1 MGLCTLSS
9 FSRVMGYH
17 EIIRCSFHLPKPF
30 HYKTATIGSMA
41 NKTSKSMVTEPSIVF
56 FHDFSSGLGE
66 AKLIFKLILLWEAL
80 RIDVEMFINEQGQ
93 EVLIMASIS
102 LSDQGPKT
110 EAGGGG
116 ESSETVA
123 ASDQTL
129 LYRGFKK
136 AKKERGS
143 IYRGVTRDVVSS
155 GIVDYSD
162 NYHVSLR
169 QELNVLSYIA
179 VGDAEEHMMMKRLLL
194 ELTTFVTFKYWGPGT
209 LINFPVSMCFSLV
222 LPDAFRTFKQEMVV
236 ATHGMCSYL
245 WKLTSTRKLYLN
257 DMKISSMDQ
266 AKVIN
271 EFQKLYAQLDMTQ
284 NKNYIHF

>member
-1 MGLCTLSS
+1 
-9 FSRVMGYH
+9 MGYH

-143 IYRGVTRDVVSS
+143 IYRGVTR
-155 GIVDYSD
+155 
-162 NYHVSLR
+162 

-209 LINFPVSMCFSLV
+209 LINFPVSMMLSALSS
-222 LPDAFRTFKQEMVV
+222 KKW
-236 ATHGMCSYL
+236 L
-245 WKLTSTRKLYLN
+245 WLH
-257 DMKISSMDQ
+257 MKISSMDQ

>member
-1 MGLCTLSS
+1 GLCTLSS

-17 EIIRCSFHLPKPF
+17 EIIRCSFQLPKPF

-136 AKKERGS
+136 AKKER
-143 IYRGVTRDVVSS
+143 
-155 GIVDYSD
+155 
-162 NYHVSLR
+162 
-169 QELNVLSYIA
+169 ELNVLSYIA
-179 VGDAEEHMMMKRLLL
+179 VGDAEVVVKLTFETRVHGTKTRTRRENKEHMMMKRLLL
-194 ELTTFVTFKYWGPGT
+194 ELTTFATFKYWGPGT

-236 ATHGMCSYL
+236 ATHENLIHG
-245 WKLTSTRKLYLN
+245 
-257 DMKISSMDQ
+257 SSKSDQ
-266 AKVIN
+266 RIPKALCTTGHDAK
-271 EFQKLYAQLDMTQ
+271 QKLHSFLGP
-284 NKNYIHF
+284 